1 MKVRPFVFLNYYGGQ
16 EERRYHY
23 RRRRLAH
30 HDALQLLV
38 HPIDLGAQQCID
50 SKTLLPEV
58 GMLELHAVELGA
70 HLRQRFHRGLVVC
83 SLVVEMVL
91 RVE

>member
-1 MKVRPFVFLNYYGGQ
+1 MYYGGQ
-16 EERRYHY
+16 EERRYHC

-38 HPIDLGAQQCID
+38 HSIDLGAQQCIS

-70 HLRQRFHRGLVVC
+70 HLRGLVVVVC
-83 SLVVEMVL
+83 SLVVVTVL